1 MAIRHSC
8 ALNLTPLFLRLS
20 LGITFIWAGSAKLF
34 FDQPFAGESAA
45 ALANL
50 GVQLQ
55 GPHASPS
62 AKPMESPEP
71 PVAEEPAA
79 PSTPPVEEK
88 PSDTEPAKPSPE
100 EPAPSPADEPA
111 PSGSPALAAHH
122 NWFAPP
128 AVGVAIHPVSSSSAS
143 SPRAAKTYTA
153 DDFPEPLT
161 TLRLYGLSVMLHNAS
176 QPDDQGRVAWPP
188 TLATPPAL
196 RLLPWFVAV
205 TELLG
210 GVLVLLG
217 FMTRVWAL
225 ALAGTMIVALW
236 LTQIYPAWTGG
247 SAFLWVLPQPMLSD
261 PAKWSSAWE
270 KMLFQFALLMIALGL
285 VFSGGG
291 RLSMDGWMFRPL
303 PKAPPKPAPAA

>member
-1 MAIRHSC
+1 MALRQSC

-45 ALANL
+45 VLANL
-50 GVQLQ
+50 GVKLE
-55 GPHASPS
+55 GPHASPGE
-62 AKPMESPEP
+62 KPKETPEP
-71 PVAEEPAA
+71 AAEEPAVPA
-79 PSTPPVEEK
+79 TPPVEEN
-88 PSDTEPAKPSPE
+88 PSDTEPAKPSPDEPAPSPVE
-100 EPAPSPADEPA
+100 EPAPSSP
-111 PSGSPALAAHH
+111 PALAARD

-128 AVGVAIHPVSSSSAS
+128 AVGVVMYQASAS
-143 SPRAAKTYTA
+143 ASRGAKTYTA

-176 QPDDQGRVAWPP
+176 QPDDKGRVAWPAA
-188 TLATPPAL
+188 LATPPAL

-217 FMTRVWAL
+217 FMTRIWAF

-247 SAFLWVLPQPMLSD
+247 GAFLWVLPQPMLSD

-285 VFSGGG
+285 AFSGAG
-291 RLSMDGWMFRPL
+291 RLSMDGWMFRPT